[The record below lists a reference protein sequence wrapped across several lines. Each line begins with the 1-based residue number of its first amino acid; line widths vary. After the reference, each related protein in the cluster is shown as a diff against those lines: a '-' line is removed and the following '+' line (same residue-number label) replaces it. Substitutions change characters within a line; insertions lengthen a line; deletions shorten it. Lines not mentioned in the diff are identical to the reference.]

1 MAYPYTPYP
10 TSYYQPYQP
19 PMPDQ
24 LAQLRQNQMQQPM
37 TQPMM
42 QTPAQPMQ
50 PQQAGSGINW
60 CQGES
65 GAKSYIVAA
74 GNTVL
79 LMDSEGSSFY
89 LKSTDASGMPLP
101 LRIFDYVER
110 TAAPRTAAVSPQ
122 APQTQYVTLE
132 EFNALAE
139 RLEALENK
147 PCKCAE
153 KRKVKEETENA

>member
-1 MAYPYTPYP
+1 MAYPYTYQTP
-10 TSYYQPYQP
+10 YYQPYQP
-19 PMPDQ
+19 PMLDQ
-24 LAQLRQNQMQQPM
+24 LGQLRQNQMQQPM
-37 TQPMM
+37 MQP
-42 QTPAQPMQ
+42 PAQPMQ

-110 TAAPRTAAVSPQ
+110 TAAPKTAPVGPQ
-122 APQTQYVTLE
+122 APQAQYVTIE
-132 EFNALAE
+132 EFNALAD
-139 RLEALENK
+139 RLTALENK

-153 KRKVKEETENA
+153 KKAEKKAREDTESA